1 MVHKLVV
8 AIDGVSQLEY
18 DRTRPLAPQ
27 QQAALEAMDRKM
39 DKGIRLAGLE
49 LPEPDPLQRA
59 QFVAEQL
66 MAAIDMEQEVLAAAT
81 LAWLANRLPELRQVA
96 VRHSAAG
103 RVIDL
108 VFDRDHVPEQTVR
121 FHRPGGDA

>member
-1 MVHKLVV
+1 MVQKLVV

-27 QQAALEAMDRKM
+27 QQAALEAMDRRM
-39 DKGIRLAGLE
+39 DGGIRLAGLE
-49 LPEPDPLQRA
+49 VPEPDPLQRA

-66 MAAIDMEQEVLAAAT
+66 IAAIDTEQEALAAAT

-108 VFDRDHVPEQTVR
+108 VFDRDHVPEQTVQ

>member
-1 MVHKLVV
+1 MVQKLVV

-27 QQAALEAMDRKM
+27 QQAALEAMDRRM
-39 DKGIRLAGLE
+39 DGGIRLAGLE
-49 LPEPDPLQRA
+49 VPEPDPLQRA
-59 QFVAEQL
+59 RFVAEQL
-66 MAAIDMEQEVLAAAT
+66 VAAIDTEQEALAAAT

-108 VFDRDHVPEQTVR
+108 VFDRDHVPEQTVQ